1 MTTISEQFEKQ
12 KITDLKEILTN
23 FILIQLKYHSAALEV
38 LTASYQEIAS
48 IDEKEDLEVNSEFNF
63 ITSFLNFFVF
73 LLPKGL

>member
-48 IDEKEDLEVNSEFNF
+48 IDEKGDLEVKNEFNC
-63 ITSFLNFFVF
+63 IPSFLNFFVF